1 MMVDLSSLSVTA
13 FQNIP
18 DFVYYVI
25 NMAITAAAL
34 ITVVSLIIS
43 GFKYMLSFGDEKKIK
58 AATQSMVYSL
68 IGLVLVFIA
77 PTVIEFVINNILKV

>member
-1 MMVDLSSLSVTA
+1 MVDLSSLSVTA